1 MNNFVLSGA
10 LLQFDRKIHM
20 ENPSIKRVLCAGVC
34 GSLTCIYQSDIS
46 SGTGAVKCISSPVI
60 GCRKRR

>member
-1 MNNFVLSGA
+1 MNIFVLSGA
-10 LLQFDRKIHM
+10 LLLFDRKIHM
-20 ENPSIKRVLCAGVC
+20 ENSSIKIMCRGR
-34 GSLTCIYQSDIS
+34 GSLKYIYQSNIS